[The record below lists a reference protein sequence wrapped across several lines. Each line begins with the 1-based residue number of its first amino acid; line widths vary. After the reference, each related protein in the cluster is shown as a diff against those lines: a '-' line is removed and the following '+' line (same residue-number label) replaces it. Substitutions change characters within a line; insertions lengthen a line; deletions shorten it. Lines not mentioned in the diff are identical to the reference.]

1 MPEFPLDRRDQIRVG
16 APDLRGA
23 QRGAKIAGTMDLPR
37 LEEQQIGTGNG
48 IAYGQQDPGNR
59 ARYRL
64 LLDGLHS
71 IPPRS
76 VERADRIGNAVTPP
90 SHGDS
95 GVKNS

>member
-1 MPEFPLDRRDQIRVG
+1 MPESPLDRRDQIGVG
-16 APDLRGA
+16 ASDLRGA
-23 QRGAKIAGTMDLPR
+23 QRRAQIARTMNLPG

-48 IAYGQQDPGNR
+48 IAYRQQDPGNR

-76 VERADRIGNAVTPP
+76 VERAHRIGNAVAPP
-90 SHGDS
+90 SRGAS
-95 GVKNS
+95 GAQHW